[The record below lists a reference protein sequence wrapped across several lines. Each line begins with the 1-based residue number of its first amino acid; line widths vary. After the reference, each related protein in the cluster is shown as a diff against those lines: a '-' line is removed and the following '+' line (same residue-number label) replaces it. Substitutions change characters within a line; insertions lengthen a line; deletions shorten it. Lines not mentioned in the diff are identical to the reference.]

1 MGKVLEKLKENK
13 KKLLIG
19 LGVLVGIAVLVVLA
33 IIFIFND
40 AKEEVGGLKVTYVDG
55 ETIKIENI
63 KDGYSTIKEFTIEN
77 TNKENVTYSL
87 EWLDVSNTFKTQ
99 SNLLYEVNPTS
110 GTKAKLGTSQVP
122 VADSNIFS
130 SVVIKP
136 GETHT
141 YEVKVWYK
149 DSSKGEE
156 KSKYTGTLKVDSSGV
171 ADKEKQEKEMEKRL
185 EEEREKH
192 EKELE
197 KENKENKKNDEE
209 L

>member
-1 MGKVLEKLKENK
+1 MEKVLNFMKENK
-13 KKLLIG
+13 KKLFIG
-19 LGVLVGIAVLVVLA
+19 LGAIVLIAVLVILA
-33 IIFIFND
+33 ITFIFND
-40 AKEEVGGLKVTYVDG
+40 AKEEVGGLNVTYVDG

-63 KDGYSTIKEFTIEN
+63 SDGYSTIKKFTIEN
-77 TNKENVTYSL
+77 TNDENVTYSL
-87 EWLDVSNTFKTQ
+87 EWLNVSNTFKTQ

-110 GTKAKLGTSQVP
+110 GTQAKLGTSQVP

-149 DSSKGEE
+149 DKTTGEKDSKF
-156 KSKYTGTLKVDSSGV
+156 TGTLKVDSSGV
-171 ADKEKQEKEMEKRL
+171 VDKEKQEKEMKTKL
-185 EEEREKH
+185 EEERAKQ

-197 KENKENKKNDEE
+197 KEKKEKKDNE